1 MEEKYLKDFVIA
13 LVVILL
19 IAFGF
24 KDHSLYGKIKK
35 IPEESKYKK
44 IALGDDLMKQIRN
57 IERSIQ
63 DRKQFKFTVQK
74 DPLEQDLIVKT
85 MKDLEKQWKKE
96 IENMVRLESTIVPE
110 KGRKRAA
117 ISYKGKTK
125 LYSIGDEFAKGKIT
139 DIREGKIIYVYNG
152 REGILKIQKLPEKP
166 AEIVKKKTKTK
177 QTRAYNW

>member
-1 MEEKYLKDFVIA
+1 MEEKYLKDFIIA

-35 IPEESKYKK
+35 IPKESKYKK

-63 DRKQFKFTVQK
+63 DRKQFKFTVK
-74 DPLEQDLIVKT
+74 RDPLEQDLIVKT
-85 MKDLEKQWKKE
+85 IKDLEKQWKE
-96 IENMVRLESTIVPE
+96 EVENMVRLESTIVPE

-117 ISYKGKTK
+117 ISFKGKTK

-139 DIREGKIIYVYNG
+139 DIREGKIIYMYNG
-152 REGILKIQKLPEKP
+152 RKGILKIQKLPEKP
-166 AEIVKKKTKTK
+166 VEIVKKKTKAK
-177 QTRAYNW
+177 KTRAYNW